1 MICLHPSAQ
10 DLAKEQKVNYGDDI
24 ACVIRVAR
32 KRRFNVAEEKRIS
45 QEIELQVKSSFV
57 SHCNIHAVLYCH
69 SEKLCCLSGMMLNCN
84 NDIFVCVYVC
94 RRT

>member
-1 MICLHPSAQ
+1 MANSHAIVKTVEVLVYGLLFDMVCLQPSAQ

-45 QEIELQVKSSFV
+45 QEIELQVRSYFL
-57 SHCNIHAVLYCH
+57 SHCNMYAVQ
-69 SEKLCCLSGMMLNCN
+69 SQ
-84 NDIFVCVYVC
+84 
-94 RRT
+94 